1 MSETGEGL
9 CTRGCTTPHPARARI
24 PSARATLSRKGRGKR
39 VCRAHIDRPPPSSPW
54 TLSKAPHVCAGR
66 AGAPVFFFKA
76 PGTPVVPALALSE
89 GMAERRAA
97 HQPWS
102 CPHAHSAHG
111 RLAALHRGVFTT
123 ASGRAFRA
131 GARPAAVS
139 RLPAGTRSGPG
150 RSSDAARGRAG
161 EARTR
166 APRPSPAK
174 QRPAERP
181 LRGRD
186 ECENIPR
193 LRREYD
199 GDDHFTI
206 GSGGPSLQDLR
217 EPQACLPSQYWDISR
232 WPGR

>member
-1 MSETGEGL
+1 M
-9 CTRGCTTPHPARARI
+9 
-24 PSARATLSRKGRGKR
+24 
-39 VCRAHIDRPPPSSPW
+39 
-54 TLSKAPHVCAGR
+54 VCAGR

-102 CPHAHSAHG
+102 CPHAHSARG

-131 GARPAAVS
+131 DARPAAVS

-150 RSSDAARGRAG
+150 RSPDAARGRAG

-186 ECENIPR
+186 ACEYIPR
-193 LRREYD
+193 LWRQYD
-199 GDDHFTI
+199 GRPTKSTCAGLVSIVRQSRLRAARFPRVLDRTAGRRSGRSRARPFRSRRRACAPRRRSSPDTI
-206 GSGGPSLQDLR
+206 PIR
-217 EPQACLPSQYWDISR
+217 RAP
-232 WPGR
+232 

>member
-1 MSETGEGL
+1 MYARVHDPSPGARPDSL
-9 CTRGCTTPHPARARI
+9 RARHPLPQGERETSLPRAYRSPSAFI
-24 PSARATLSRKGRGKR
+24 SMDIVESSPCLRRACGRARVLFQGAGYACRPCPRLERGDGGAPRGAPALVLSARAI
-39 VCRAHIDRPPPSSPW
+39 RAR
-54 TLSKAPHVCAGR
+54 
-66 AGAPVFFFKA
+66 
-76 PGTPVVPALALSE
+76 
-89 GMAERRAA
+89 
-97 HQPWS
+97 
-102 CPHAHSAHG
+102 G

-150 RSSDAARGRAG
+150 RSPDAARGRAG

-181 LRGRD
+181 LRGRNT
-186 ECENIPR
+186 CENIPR

-206 GSGGPSLQDLR
+206 GSGGPSLQGLR